1 MNHLSSCTISN
12 CHVIVSAEEQWRQ
25 RLLWQSSEAKQR
37 CSSSPEAF
45 NYHVTKKKSRNTP
58 HWLETLTSCDTMAA
72 PLKQERLSNNG
83 LQLSP
88 ESFGQTPAAHC
99 AENIRRFRNI
109 KQSFWLFFML
119 GWNNNKSRSVGLM
132 HVFASNDP
140 QFYGERRLELYCLN
154 FVHGKRQK
162 ITQCNNPECL
172 SLPPTF
178 YLFYF

>member
-12 CHVIVSAEEQWRQ
+12 CHVILPAEEQWRQ
-25 RLLWQSSEAKQR
+25 RLLWQRSEAKQR

-45 NYHVTKKKSRNTP
+45 NYHVTKKSRNTP

-72 PLKQERLSNNG
+72 PLKQERLCNNG

-99 AENIRRFRNI
+99 AENTRRFRNI
-109 KQSFWLFFML
+109 KQSSWLWNLIFFML
-119 GWNNNKSRSVGLM
+119 GWNNTNSRSVGRM
-132 HVFASNDP
+132 HMFAPNDP
-140 QFYGERRLELYCLN
+140 QFLELHCLS
-154 FVHGKRQK
+154 FAHGKRQK

-178 YLFYF
+178 